1 MTRQNLFAL
10 SLGFAAAALIATDA
24 RAQGAQGAQC
34 GERTA
39 VAERLASGYG
49 ETRQSV
55 GLAANNSMIEVYA
68 SDATGTWTIVVTTA
82 AGMTCLVAS
91 GTNYQLVAE
100 RLPKPGDD
108 A

>member
-10 SLGFAAAALIATDA
+10 SLGFAAAALIATVA
-24 RAQGAQGAQC
+24 RAQGAQC

-39 VAERLASGYG
+39 VVERLASGYG
-49 ETRQSV
+49 EARQSV

-100 RLPKPGDD
+100 TLPKPGDD

>member
-10 SLGFAAAALIATDA
+10 SLGFAAAALIATSV
-24 RAQGAQGAQC
+24 RAQGVQC

-82 AGMTCLVAS
+82 AGTTCLVAS
-91 GTNYQLVAE
+91 GTNYQTLAE
-100 RLPKPGDD
+100 ALPKPGDD